1 MTFSIVARSEDA
13 RMFGVAIA
21 SASPAVGAH
30 CSHARAGI
38 GAVATQNITDPILG
52 PRMLDGLRCGASAA
66 EAIAGVLDSTD
77 HGAYRQL
84 LAIGSLGA
92 PAHHCGAH
100 ALGLTASA
108 GSQHAMAAGTGLANR
123 QVPAA
128 MIAAFDATFGHF
140 AERLLAALQ
149 AGAAAGA
156 AASALHSAGVLVVRE
171 VPWPII
177 DLRVDWSEDDPIA
190 ELMVLWK
197 RYAPLIDEGVRN
209 ALHPGQSAGSG
220 VPGS

>member
-13 RMFGVAIA
+13 RMFGIAIA
-21 SASPAVGAH
+21 SASPAVAAH

-52 PRMLDGLRCGASAA
+52 PRMLDGLRCGATAA

-84 LAIGSLGA
+84 LAIGPAGA

-100 ALGLTASA
+100 ALKVAANAASH
-108 GSQHAMAAGTGLANR
+108 HAMAAGTGLANR

-128 MIAAFDATFGHF
+128 MIAAFDASLGHF
-140 AERLLAALQ
+140 ADRLLSALQ
-149 AGAAAGA
+149 AGAAAA
-156 AASALHSAGVLVVRE
+156 DAASVLHSAGLLVVRE

-177 DLRVDWSEDDPIA
+177 DLRIDWSDGDPIA
-190 ELMVLWK
+190 DLAALWK
-197 RYAPLIDEGVRN
+197 RFAPQVEDGVRD
-209 ALHPGQSAGSG
+209 ALQPA
-220 VPGS
+220 

>member
-1 MTFSIVARSEDA
+1 VTFSIVARSDDA
-13 RMFGVAIA
+13 RMFGIAIA
-21 SASPAVGAH
+21 SASPAVAAH

-84 LAIGSLGA
+84 LAIGPVGA

-100 ALGLTASA
+100 ASRFSASA
-108 GSQHAMAAGTGLANR
+108 AGQHAMAAGSALANR

-128 MIAAFDATFGHF
+128 MIAAFEASGGHF
-140 AERLLAALQ
+140 ADRLLAGLQ
-149 AGAAAGA
+149 AGAAAGGA
-156 AASALHSAGVLVVRE
+156 PTALHSSGLLVVRE

-177 DLRVDWSEDDPIA
+177 DLRVDWSDADPIA
-190 ELMVLWK
+190 ALSLLWQL
-197 RYAPLIDEGVRN
+197 YAPQVEEFVRT
-209 ALHPGQSAGSG
+209 ALQPDQAAATG